1 MTSHDSLNREIF
13 SFPAEHPARRF
24 LDAFSSFRR
33 AYIGFELDQQGQ
45 AARDQCWTSELDR
58 KEWRLSQFLYRFL
71 SFDVELD
78 GWVKGTDHY
87 TDSEASLLEH
97 LPAMRLLLNECR
109 VSAQRDRNT
118 VAIDVVEET
127 ERILGLW
134 EDCIRSRPIGDRECQ

>member
-1 MTSHDSLNREIF
+1 MHDVLRLRASRPTEKETKTCGKETGTGPVIWQLNWTC
-13 SFPAEHPARRF
+13 PRF
-24 LDAFSSFRR
+24 LV
-33 AYIGFELDQQGQ
+33 
-45 AARDQCWTSELDR
+45 
-58 KEWRLSQFLYRFL
+58 
-71 SFDVELD
+71 FDVELD